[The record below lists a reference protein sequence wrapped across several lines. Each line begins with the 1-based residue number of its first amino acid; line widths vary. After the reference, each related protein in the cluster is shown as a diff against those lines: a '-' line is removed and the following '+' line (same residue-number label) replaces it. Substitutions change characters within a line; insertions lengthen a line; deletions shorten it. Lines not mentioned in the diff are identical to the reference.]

1 MWRLLSWIGKIAA
14 TMWGGPGIVVLGDP
28 GLDAA
33 FPDAAGMRWA
43 YRIAAVTPLVVLVL
57 ILIGLAWPI
66 VAIVAAILLLPMV
79 VARILAMRRR

>member
-28 GLDAA
+28 GLDSGL
-33 FPDAAGMRWA
+33 PDAGAFRWA
-43 YRIAAVTPLVVLVL
+43 YRIAALAPLVVLVL

-66 VAIVAAILLLPMV
+66 GVVVAAILLLPMV
-79 VARILAMRRR
+79 LHRILAARRS